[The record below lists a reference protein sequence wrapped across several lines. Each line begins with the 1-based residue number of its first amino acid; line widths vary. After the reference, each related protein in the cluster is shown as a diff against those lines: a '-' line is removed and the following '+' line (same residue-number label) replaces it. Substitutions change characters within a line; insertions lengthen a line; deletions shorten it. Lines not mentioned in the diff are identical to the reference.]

1 MRRRYAVILFL
12 FLLGVA
18 VALGQV
24 GLLSLPF
31 DFVVGLKIVMPEPL
45 RRFTA
50 AESRRSNANPSALES
65 NLAANTPGKETSK
78 ITGANS
84 ADLGIKL
91 SPGVALDIARISPN
105 GPSVFAGRAAPF
117 AKVIVL
123 ENTTVVATTTANASG
138 DWSLVTEHKFA
149 STNPQINFSIGDGSE
164 IKTSDAPAALD
175 SISPPSRQEV
185 PAATASPSAQLLK
198 EFEGVVATAREEAKQ
213 RDSAANSAN
222 DGAVKGP
229 ASTTPFVEVATKTQP
244 HAAKGLLPSE
254 QGQDSS
260 RSSSTTTPVPMTF
273 VYDEATLTPEG
284 RRATRLLLEYLI
296 LKKFGAVSLS
306 GHADERGSPD
316 YNMDLSRQRLDTVLR
331 LLRDGGYQGKIDLLP
346 KGATEPFRGVDRTR
360 YPREEL
366 MQLDRRVELRVAK

>member
-12 FLLGVA
+12 FLLGVV

-31 DFVVGLKIVMPEPL
+31 DVVVSLKIVMPEPL
-45 RRFTA
+45 RKFTA
-50 AESRRSNANPSALES
+50 TESRRSSAGPSASKS
-65 NLAANTPGKETSK
+65 NLAASTAGKDLQKT
-78 ITGANS
+78 TGANS

-105 GPSVFAGRAAPF
+105 GASVFAGRAAPF
-117 AKVIVL
+117 AKVTVL
-123 ENTTVVATTTANASG
+123 ENATAVAATTANANG

-149 STNPQINFSIGDGSE
+149 SANPQINFSIGDGSE
-164 IKTSDAPAALD
+164 IKTSDAPVALD

-185 PAATASPSAQLLK
+185 PAATASPSVRLLK
-198 EFEGVVATAREEAKQ
+198 EFEGAVVTAREEAKQ
-213 RDSAANSAN
+213 RDSAASSAK

-229 ASTTPFVEVATKTQP
+229 ASTTPSVEVVTQTQP
-244 HAAKGLLPSE
+244 QVAKGSPSSE
-254 QGQDSS
+254 HGPDSS

-296 LKKFGAVSLS
+296 LKKFSAVTLS

-316 YNMDLSRQRLDTVLR
+316 FNMELSRQRLDTILR

>member
-12 FLLGVA
+12 FLLGVVA
-18 VALGQV
+18 ALGQV

-31 DFVVGLKIVMPEPL
+31 DFAVSLKILMPESL

-50 AESRRSNANPSALES
+50 TESRRSSASPSASES
-65 NLAANTPGKETSK
+65 NLAASTAGEEKPKAEAVK
-78 ITGANS
+78 S
-84 ADLGIKL
+84 AD
-91 SPGVALDIARISPN
+91 PGVKLGPGIALDIARISPN
-105 GPSVFAGRAAPF
+105 GASVFAGRTTPF
-117 AKVIVL
+117 AIVTVR
-123 ENTTVVATTTANASG
+123 ENATAVATTTANAAG

-149 STNPQINFSIGDGSE
+149 SANPQINLSIGDGSE

-185 PAATASPSAQLLK
+185 PAATASPSVRLLK

-213 RDSAANSAN
+213 RDSAASSAK

-229 ASTTPFVEVATKTQP
+229 ASTTPSVEVETRPQP
-244 HAAKGLLPSE
+244 QSAKGSQSSE
-254 QGQDSS
+254 FGPDSS
-260 RSSSTTTPVPMTF
+260 QSLSTTTPVPMTF
-273 VYDEATLTPEG
+273 VYDEATLTTEG
-284 RRATRLLLEYLI
+284 RRATHLLLEYLI
-296 LKKFGAVSLS
+296 LKKFGAVTLS

-316 YNMDLSRQRLDTVLR
+316 YNMELSRQRLDTILR